1 MKGTPLWYYVVRGL
15 ATVVF
20 RIFFAIKMEGKKNIP
35 YRGGVILASNHL
47 SYLDPIVLGI
57 FVPRRVNFMAK
68 EELFENL
75 FFRWVITKLG
85 AFPIKREKM
94 DRATYKKILKLLEK
108 GKVVVLFPEGT
119 RSIDGRMG
127 QLQAGTARIALR
139 ADVPLIPIIV
149 RGTEKVLP
157 RGKKVIKLAKIKV
170 WAGKPLKKN
179 IGSDRKMTKKDIEEL
194 QNELEEKMRLLYG
207 EGLG

>member
-1 MKGTPLWYYVVRGL
+1 
-15 ATVVF
+15 
-20 RIFFAIKMEGKKNIP
+20 
-35 YRGGVILASNHL
+35 
-47 SYLDPIVLGI
+47 
-57 FVPRRVNFMAK
+57 
-68 EELFENL
+68 
-75 FFRWVITKLG
+75 
-85 AFPIKREKM
+85 M

-139 ADVPLIPIIV
+139 AGVPLIPIIV